1 MRLKKIL
8 SLLFV
13 TSLCGFNISYTS
25 KVDDK
30 VLFINNENVKIYEKA
45 YNKFKS
51 IGVSDRE
58 IKFLNQSK
66 YDEYNKINPIKT
78 ILSTSIH
85 SETNTKIKSL
95 NKEGYSSK
103 IDNTRKIETYVTW
116 YKTENVSKS
125 EFFVKVNVDYTGTV
139 KPRFTD
145 FIGIGF
151 TDAVNSSM
159 TDISNKGQ
167 RPTYTAQQFYTEHYY
182 RYYSA
187 LNVDPQTTKYSL
199 ERAVTKDRYNYD
211 NYRYDLHRD
220 FIVDF
225 DVPKDY
231 YYKSTPNYEYA
242 QIDEEIKQTYSDFSY
257 TISQYFVPTYTDLN
271 SVSFIGM
278 FTERI
283 NKNNIKL
290 SELNISII
298 PPSINFNIK
307 NNTKIC
313 NDTIYSSVLVK
324 KD

>member
-1 MRLKKIL
+1 M

-13 TSLCGFNISYTS
+13 TSLSGFNTFYNTKI
-25 KVDDK
+25 DDK

-58 IKFLNQSK
+58 IKSLNQSK

-78 ILSTSIH
+78 IKSVSIH
-85 SETNTKIKSL
+85 SETNTKIKKL

-103 IDNTRKIETYVTW
+103 VDNTRKIETYVTW
-116 YKTENVSKS
+116 YKVENVSKS

-159 TDISNKGQ
+159 TIVSSNKGQ
-167 RPTYTAQQFYTEHYY
+167 RPTYTAQQFYIEHYY

-187 LNVDPQTTKYSL
+187 LNVEPQTTQYSL
-199 ERAVTKDRYNYD
+199 ERTVTKDRYNYD

-290 SELNISII
+290 SELNVSVM
-298 PPSINFNIK
+298 PPSINFNID
-307 NNTKIC
+307 NSTKIC